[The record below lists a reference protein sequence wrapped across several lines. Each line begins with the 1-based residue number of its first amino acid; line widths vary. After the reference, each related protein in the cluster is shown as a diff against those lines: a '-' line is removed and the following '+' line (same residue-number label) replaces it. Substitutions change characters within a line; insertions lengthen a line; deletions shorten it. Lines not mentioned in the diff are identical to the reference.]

1 MTNKTDQRPISPY
14 LIGPY
19 YKPQLTSML
28 SIASRLMGVFMTAVT
43 APLMAIWL
51 LTLAA
56 GPEPYAAMMGYLGHP
71 LGVLVSIAS
80 LVCICYHFCN
90 GIRHLIWDTGKMLS
104 LEHIYTSGYIMVVCA
119 VVLFALTLWKAV
131 T

>member
-1 MTNKTDQRPISPY
+1 MTNHTDQRPISPY

-28 SIASRLMGVFMTAVT
+28 SIASRLMGIFMIAVT
-43 APLMAIWL
+43 VPLMAIWL
-51 LTLAA
+51 LALAA
-56 GPEPYAAMMGYLGHP
+56 GPGPYATLTGLLGSP
-71 LGVLVSIAS
+71 LGILVSLAS

-90 GIRHLIWDTGKMLS
+90 GIRHLVWDTGKMLS
-104 LEHIYTSGYIMVVCA
+104 IEQIYRSGYVMVVCA
-119 VVLFALTLWKAV
+119 VALFVLTLWRAV